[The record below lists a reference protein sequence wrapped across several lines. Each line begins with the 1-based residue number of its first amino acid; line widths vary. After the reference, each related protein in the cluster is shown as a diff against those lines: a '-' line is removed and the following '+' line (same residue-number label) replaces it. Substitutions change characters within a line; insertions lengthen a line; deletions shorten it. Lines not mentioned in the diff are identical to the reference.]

1 MKSVFSVGF
10 TREPWRPT
18 LGISL
23 TDLFSAGTSI
33 YQAYER
39 GETAEDQRRAAEAQA
54 AAARAQAAATQ
65 AAAQAAAVQA
75 TAQAAAAEGP
85 KILGIPRDYVIV
97 GGIGLAAIAAIVALV
112 R

>member
-1 MKSVFSVGF
+1 MKSLFSVGF
-10 TREPWRPT
+10 TQEPWRPT

-23 TDLFSAGTSI
+23 EELLQTGTSI

-39 GETAEDQRRAAEAQA
+39 GETAEDQRRAAEAEA
-54 AAARAQAAATQ
+54 AAARAQAAAAQ
-65 AAAQAAAVQA
+65 AATAQAAAPG
-75 TAQAAAAEGP
+75 AAAEGP

-112 R
+112 I